1 MTGDESTDI
10 SFGAETT
17 NIPRTSFTTRP
28 WKSCPISST
37 RSRWCGSSTTPPLT
51 ATLLSAAST
60 HLAWPRGVWIIGLG
74 SWENWDCTCT
84 ARARIGLFWV
94 RYVGRQ
100 SPHPEPRKLLQTS
113 EKQTFLHPR
122 LIWITNFPSADIPSR
137 RQELELTT
145 ELGTTRISLRVP
157 RRWFRI
163 LQRLPQIVIQRW
175 M

>member
-37 RSRWCGSSTTPPLT
+37 RSRWCGSSTTRPPM
-51 ATLLSAAST
+51 ATWLSAAST
-60 HLAWPRGVWIIGLG
+60 HLAWPRGVWIIGLE

-94 RYVGRQ
+94 RYVERQ
-100 SPHPEPRKLLQTS
+100 SSHPEETWENFRK
-113 EKQTFLHPR
+113 
-122 LIWITNFPSADIPSR
+122 TNFSPSEIDLNNKFSFR
-137 RQELELTT
+137 RYSFK
-145 ELGTTRISLRVP
+145 TTRTRVDHWIRKRHESHCESP